1 MAASKAWISDSS
13 LEVALARVQPALA
26 AWRLRRRHREAIPE
40 SLWRMIVPLARAH
53 GVSPVARA
61 LGVNYTTLK
70 ERTVVGANG
79 VNRPPVEKQT
89 DRFIE
94 VPVATP
100 GPWSTSSQWTI
111 ELEDRQGA
119 KLTLRLAQAESTTAL
134 ALAQGLWS
142 RRQ

>member
-1 MAASKAWISDSS
+1 MTANKAWICDSS
-13 LEVALARVQPALA
+13 LEVGLARVQRALTD
-26 AWRLRRRHREAIPE
+26 WRQRRRHREAIPE
-40 SLWRMIVPLARAH
+40 NLWQRIVPLAQAH

-70 ERTVVGANG
+70 ERTVAGANG
-79 VNRPPVEKQT
+79 VILQGEKRT
-89 DRFIE
+89 DGFIE

-134 ALAQGLWS
+134 TLAQGLWS

>member
-1 MAASKAWISDSS
+1 MALNKAWMSDSS
-13 LEVALARVQPALA
+13 LELALARVQPALA

-70 ERTVVGANG
+70 ERTVVGVNG
-79 VNRPPVEKQT
+79 VNRPVEKQP
-89 DRFIE
+89 DGFIA
-94 VPVATP
+94 VPVAAP
-100 GPWSTSSQWTI
+100 GPWSASPQWTI

-134 ALAQGLWS
+134 ELAQGLWS